1 MKEEKVKKNKQ
12 EKIEDK
18 KKTFTL
24 IYIIA
29 GLIALGVIVA
39 IVSMIALGN

>member
-1 MKEEKVKKNKQ
+1 MKKEEVKKTQ
-12 EKIEDK
+12 EEKIEEK
-18 KKTFTL
+18 KKSFTL